1 MTVWTH
7 PRIHPLNISNAVC
20 HAMKDAWRIYDI
32 VCRQWIYYQ
41 PSDFEASKI
50 IVKAIFVLHSFPRA
64 NNLVQNIPET
74 KQIPKPA
81 YSVLTQP
88 WHVLITIDVTVIRKL
103 LPNTAKNAA
112 L

>member
-1 MTVWTH
+1 
-7 PRIHPLNISNAVC
+7 
-20 HAMKDAWRIYDI
+20 MKDAWRIYDI
-32 VCRQWIYYQ
+32 VGRQWIHYL

-64 NNLVQNIPET
+64 NNLVQNIPKT

-81 YSVLTQP
+81 YSVCTQP
-88 WHVLITIDVTVIRKL
+88 WHVLISIDVTVIRKL